1 MSGWPISGSV
11 STTLAC
17 TTTTG
22 NVALGGTGAVL
33 RVYNAGS
40 VVCYVAVGTS
50 NAVTASAAA
59 GTASL
64 LCPPGLVVEYTVRD
78 DFTHVAGITASST
91 ATLWFQRGVS
101 AP

>member
-1 MSGWPISGSV
+1 MSGWPITGSV

-17 TTTTG
+17 TTSTG
-22 NVALGGTGAVL
+22 NVACGGTGAIL

-40 VVCYVAVGTS
+40 VIAYVSVGTS

-59 GTASL
+59 GTSSL
-64 LCPPGLVVEYTVRD
+64 LCPPGWTEYTVRD
-78 DFTHVAGITASST
+78 DFTYIAGITASST